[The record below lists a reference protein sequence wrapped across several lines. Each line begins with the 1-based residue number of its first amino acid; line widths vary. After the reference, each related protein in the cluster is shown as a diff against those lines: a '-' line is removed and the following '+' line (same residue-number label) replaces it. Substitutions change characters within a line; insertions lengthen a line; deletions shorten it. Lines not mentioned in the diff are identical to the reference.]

1 MKSLHFKLFLRYAA
15 FLFCIFLTFIIIL
28 YLLWGNMLRENSTSE
43 LQADCDN
50 ISVLLDTQMEQVD
63 ELSKRIVSSN
73 QIQNLFLRDLY
84 SYGMEAYENRS
95 SFSDALFD
103 IIKLS
108 FEHMALNMLDTEGR
122 YINVGTTS
130 LFEQRG
136 ICGFPRTGL
145 VP

>member
-84 SYGMEAYENRS
+84 SYGMKRM
-95 SFSDALFD
+95 
-103 IIKLS
+103 K
-108 FEHMALNMLDTEGR
+108 
-122 YINVGTTS
+122 
-130 LFEQRG
+130 
-136 ICGFPRTGL
+136 TGL
-145 VP
+145 PFLMHCLISSSYPLNTWR